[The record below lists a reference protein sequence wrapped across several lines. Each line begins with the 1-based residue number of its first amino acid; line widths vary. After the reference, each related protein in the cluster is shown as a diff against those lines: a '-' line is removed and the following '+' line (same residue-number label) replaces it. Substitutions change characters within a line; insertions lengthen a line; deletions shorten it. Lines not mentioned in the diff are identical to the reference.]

1 MSEDVPYDT
10 AARDSPVARRAA
22 SDFGTALG
30 LGLDMAL
37 VLLDDSDPSSRRVM
51 ARLERAAAR
60 CAREQVPLEAI
71 QHVIHDSVKTGLGLG
86 DPGRRRLGFGMGG
99 SDECLIVD
107 LLDTLTSA
115 VSRAYVAQLR
125 SAPGSL

>member
-1 MSEDVPYDT
+1 MSEDVPYET
-10 AARDSPVARRAA
+10 AARDSPVARRAE

-86 DPGRRRLGFGMGG
+86 DPDRRRLGLGVVGTG
-99 SDECLIVD
+99 DRLRGA
-107 LLDTLTSA
+107 LLLVLTS
-115 VSRAYVAQLR
+115 
-125 SAPGSL
+125 